1 MGRKLIVLLEC
12 CKNQKS
18 LFKSYRYCWIL
29 YVFGIAL
36 YDYLTLITLFAAIQ
50 KKIIS
55 QFCVVLDIFA
65 VFPIY
70 FKIYKV

>member
-1 MGRKLIVLLEC
+1 M
-12 CKNQKS
+12 
-18 LFKSYRYCWIL
+18 L

-65 VFPIY
+65 VFPTY